1 MDEERNMNH
10 IHISGRNKK
19 WQGRACKILLT
30 AGLFAVSAGILA
42 GCQTKQEQEKS
53 SLETIKVGID
63 KFEPY
68 SYLDINGEYAGIDV
82 ELATQ
87 AFEKLGYE
95 PKFQIISWEDKDDY
109 LADGTIDCIWSCY
122 SMTDREDKYQ
132 WAGPYMYS
140 RQVVAVRAD
149 SEIYTLADLKDKR
162 IGVQATTK
170 AENLFLHLL
179 DSDLPEV
186 KQVNSFSSTEEIFAV
201 LRKGYV
207 DAIAGHEALIG
218 KLTGDDTGAY
228 RMLEESP
235 YMSEIGVAFYKGT
248 HEKLAEELT
257 AVLEEMKEDGTISAI
272 AEKYGLDPEK
282 TVWGGQTDEK

>member
-1 MDEERNMNH
+1 M
-10 IHISGRNKK
+10 
-19 WQGRACKILLT
+19 
-30 AGLFAVSAGILA
+30 LFAAGIVAVTVGILT
-42 GCQTKQEQEKS
+42 GCRKQETREKQE
-53 SLETIKVGID
+53 ENIIKVGID

-68 SYLDINGEYAGIDV
+68 SYLDVNGQYAGIDV
-82 ELATQ
+82 ELAKT

-95 PKFQIISWEDKDDY
+95 PEFQVISWKDKDTD

-122 SMTDREDKYQ
+122 TMTDREKQYQ

-149 SEIYTLADLKDKR
+149 SEISTLEDLKDKR

-170 AENLFLHLL
+170 AENLFLHIV
-179 DSDLPEV
+179 DSDLPQV
-186 KQVNSFSSTEEIFAV
+186 RQVNSFSTTEELFAI

-218 KLTGDDTGAY
+218 KLTNNGTGSY

-235 YMSEIGVAFYKGT
+235 YMSELGVAFQKGT
-248 HEKLAEELT
+248 HEELAENLAE
-257 AVLEEMKEDGTISAI
+257 VLNEMKQDGTIGRI
-272 AEKYGLDPEK
+272 AESYGLDPEK
-282 TVWGGQTDEK
+282 TVWGGQTDEE